1 MKNITAEPKCSGKPY
16 RLAANPNRKIS
27 IAAVSRVVRLLL
39 VRNPAAVSA
48 GKKNHQQDD
57 EYDRVDRRNEAYI
70 VHDNFL
76 LCPTPYSIVK
86 TGIYLPEDEIS
97 HRSNLVPL
105 WSGIVCLSRFPQ
117 RKNKSTDFCPN
128 ICHCPAL
135 SLNRDVAAGRMSS
148 VPRRE
153 TAA

>member
-1 MKNITAEPKCSGKPY
+1 
-16 RLAANPNRKIS
+16 
-27 IAAVSRVVRLLL
+27 

-76 LCPTPYSIVK
+76 LLCPTPHSIVK